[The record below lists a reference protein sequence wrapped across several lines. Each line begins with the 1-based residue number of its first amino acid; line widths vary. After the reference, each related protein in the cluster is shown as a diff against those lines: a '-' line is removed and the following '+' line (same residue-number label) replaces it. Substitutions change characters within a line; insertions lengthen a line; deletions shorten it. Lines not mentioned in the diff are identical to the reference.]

1 MVNKILF
8 QSFDIYERGTQVK
21 SNFEGRLRHYT
32 LRLNAMLIY
41 KNLKIR
47 F

>member
-8 QSFDIYERGTQVK
+8 QPFDINERGTQVK
-21 SNFEGRLRHYT
+21 SKFEGRLRHYT